1 MEALSSGKIKSKAN
15 NLVRIPMIH
24 VEGLTRNFNGRTAV
38 DGMTFDVGEGEIFG
52 LLGPN
57 GAGKTT
63 TVRMLCCLIRPT
75 SGKAVVGGFEVGK
88 DPIRIREIVGF
99 LPESPGL
106 YGELSARRNLEFYAK
121 LYGVPR
127 QKREENIERFLK
139 MLDLWDRRDDPV
151 GTFSKGM
158 QQKIAIARS
167 MVHEPKVLFLDEPTA
182 ALAPD
187 SAKVVRDFIIELKE
201 EKRTIFICTH
211 NLYEVERVC
220 DRVAVLNT
228 KLVAFG
234 SPHDLEKKFGSTQT
248 EVQLKKV
255 DKRIAAAVK
264 KLKQVRGVQVI
275 GDKLIVDTADPE
287 IANPAIVDAIVRR
300 GGKVLYVTRTGHGL
314 EDAYLKLVKKDEV

>member
-1 MEALSSGKIKSKAN
+1 
-15 NLVRIPMIH
+15 MIS
-24 VEGLTRNFNGRTAV
+24 VKGLTREFNGRAAV
-38 DGMTFDVGEGEIFG
+38 ESMTFDVGEGEIFG

-75 SGKAVVGGFEVGK
+75 SGEAFVGGFEVNK

-121 LYGVPR
+121 LYGVPK
-127 QKREENIERFLK
+127 QKREENIERFLRL
-139 MLDLWDRRDDPV
+139 LDLWERRDDPV

-187 SAKVVRDFIIELKE
+187 SAKIVRDFIIELKQ
-201 EKRTIFICTH
+201 EKRTIFLCTH
-211 NLYEVERVC
+211 NLYEAERVC

-234 SPHDLEKKFGSTQT
+234 SPRDLEKKFGSTKT
-248 EVQLKKV
+248 EVQLKKFDRGV
-255 DKRIAAAVK
+255 VAAVR
-264 KLKQVRGVQVI
+264 KLKQVKDVQVI
-275 GDKLIVDTADPE
+275 DGKLIVDTDDPE
-287 IANPAIVDAIVRR
+287 AANPAIVEAIVRR
-300 GGKVLYVTRTGHGL
+300 GGKILYVMRTAHGL
-314 EDAYLKLVKKDEV
+314 EDAYLKLVKKNEV